1 MAGCTPVGASLLRR
15 AHDDAGRGTP
25 YRGCVDNAARPI
37 AGRLWPVLATVAL
50 AAIQLVGT
58 FRAAR
63 EQVDD
68 RPLDLLAVGLL
79 LTGPAALVVLRRRPG
94 LALGVVTTA
103 TLTFLLRDYA
113 YGPVVLS
120 QVVATVLA
128 VVRGHRLG
136 RLDRDRSAACPAPG
150 AARGAT

>member
-1 MAGCTPVGASLLRR
+1 M
-15 AHDDAGRGTP
+15 
-25 YRGCVDNAARPI
+25 DNAARPI

-68 RPLDLLAVGLL
+68 CPLDLLAGFAHGSCCARG
-79 LTGPAALVVLRRRPG
+79 TARRPG

-128 VVRGHRLG
+128 VVRGHRLAAWTATGALLVLHLGCARSYVTSPGHGVPWVASRPG
-136 RLDRDRSAACPAPG
+136 RW
-150 AARGAT
+150 